1 MPRIHD
7 LPPSSDP
14 RRVERSDA
22 RRAERT
28 ARPEGSGEAAKADSV
43 ELSEEG
49 RQVQDLRDRLT
60 EAARGMP
67 EVREDRVAQA
77 RARLAAGEYD
87 SEGVSRQIADRLL
100 EQFGL

>member
-14 RRVERSDA
+14 RRAERSEA
-22 RRAERT
+22 RRPEHA
-28 ARPEGSGEAAKADSV
+28 ARPERSGEAARADSV

-49 RQVQDLRDRLT
+49 RQVQDLRGRLT
-60 EAARGMP
+60 EAARAMP

-77 RARLAAGEYD
+77 RARLEAGEYD
-87 SEGVSRQIADRLL
+87 SEGVRRQIADRLL